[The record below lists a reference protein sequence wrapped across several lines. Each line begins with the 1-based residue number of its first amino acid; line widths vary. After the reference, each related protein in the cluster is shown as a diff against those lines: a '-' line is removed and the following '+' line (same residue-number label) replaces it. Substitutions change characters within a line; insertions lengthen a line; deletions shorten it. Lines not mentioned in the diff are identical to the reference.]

1 MRDLTPSIE
10 TYLAKPRLLKEE
22 APAMRTQS
30 GSVEASVNKR
40 GMEMAKPSQ
49 SQFSSVPWH
58 CIARGSVFVGSAFA
72 LRAAFD
78 ASSTLVLRIWAG
90 QLNASST

>member
-1 MRDLTPSIE
+1 
-10 TYLAKPRLLKEE
+10 
-22 APAMRTQS
+22 MRTQS

-40 GMEMAKPSQ
+40 GMEAKPSQ

-58 CIARGSVFVGSAFA
+58 CIARGSVLVGSAFA

-78 ASSTLVLRIWAG
+78 ASSTLVLRIWAR
-90 QLNASST
+90 QLNATSA